1 MRKMKKVL
9 SLVLSLVLVCG
20 IVAGFA
26 ACSGNKENNK
36 KEDTTTQSD
45 LAKIQAAGVL
55 KVGITEYEPMNYK
68 DKNGEWTG
76 FDTEFAQAL
85 GEKLGVKVQFV
96 EINWNNKYNELSS
109 GAVDCLW
116 NGMTITDE
124 GKKAAS
130 ITNAYAENAQVVVMK
145 QSEVGKYK
153 TTDDLK
159 NLKSIAIEGGSAG
172 EKAAQ
177 AAGLTNTV
185 VSDSQAL
192 ALTEVTSG
200 SADACIIDLTMANAM
215 TGEGTGNKN
224 LTYSIKLEAEE
235 YGIAFRKGCM
245 AEKRDYYEVLG
256 VEKGASEDEIKKAYR
271 KLAKKY
277 QIVLIKDAD
286 NK

>member
-1 MRKMKKVL
+1 MKKVL
-9 SLVLSLVLVCG
+9 VFLMTA
-20 IVAGFA
+20 IM
-26 ACSGNKENNK
+26 ACSMLLTGCGGEEKKAADSAKVLRVGTEPVFAPFEFPKEGSK
-36 KEDTTTQSD
+36 D
-45 LAKIQAAGVL
+45 L
-55 KVGITEYEPMNYK
+55 
-68 DKNGEWTG
+68 TG
-76 FDTEFAQAL
+76 FDIELIEAL
-85 GEKLGVKVQFV
+85 GKQMGYKVEMVSMGFDAL
-96 EINWNNKYNELSS
+96 IPALNSNNIDV
-109 GAVDCLW
+109 AIA
-116 NGMTITDE
+116 GMTITDE

-235 YGIAFRKGCM
+235 YGIAFRKGSDMTAKTNELM
-245 AEKRDYYEVLG
+245 AGMMKDGTL
-256 VEKGASEDEIKKAYR
+256 D

>member
-1 MRKMKKVL
+1 M
-9 SLVLSLVLVCG
+9 
-20 IVAGFA
+20 
-26 ACSGNKENNK
+26 
-36 KEDTTTQSD
+36 
-45 LAKIQAAGVL
+45 L
-55 KVGITEYEPMNYK
+55 KVGITEYKPMNYK
-68 DKNGEWTG
+68 DKNDEWTG

-85 GEKLGVKVQFV
+85 GEKLGVKVKFV

-185 VSDSQAL
+185 VSDSQAM

-215 TGEGTGNKN
+215 TGEGTANKN

-235 YGIAFRKGCM
+235 YGIAFRKGSDM
-245 AEKRDYYEVLG
+245 AAKTNELMAGMMKDGTL
-256 VEKGASEDEIKKAYR
+256 D

>member
-26 ACSGNKENNK
+26 ACSGNKEKENNK
-36 KEDTTTQSD
+36 KEDTTAQSD

-96 EINWNNKYNELSS
+96 EINWNNKYNELTS

-200 SADACIIDLTMANAM
+200 SADACIIDLTMANAWRQTATM
-215 TGEGTGNKN
+215 WARWCTV
-224 LTYSIKLEAEE
+224 I
-235 YGIAFRKGCM
+235 CP
-245 AEKRDYYEVLG
+245 
-256 VEKGASEDEIKKAYR
+256 
-271 KLAKKY
+271 
-277 QIVLIKDAD
+277 
-286 NK
+286 

>member
-26 ACSGNKENNK
+26 ACSGNKEKENNK
-36 KEDTTTQSD
+36 KEDTTAQSD

-68 DKNGEWTG
+68 DKKEGQEGEWTG

-85 GEKLGVKVQFV
+85 GEKLGVKVEFV

-235 YGIAFRKGCM
+235 YGIAFRKGSDM
-245 AEKRDYYEVLG
+245 AAKTNELMAGLMKDGTL
-256 VEKGASEDEIKKAYR
+256 D

>member
-1 MRKMKKVL
+1 
-9 SLVLSLVLVCG
+9 
-20 IVAGFA
+20 
-26 ACSGNKENNK
+26 
-36 KEDTTTQSD
+36 
-45 LAKIQAAGVL
+45 
-55 KVGITEYEPMNYK
+55 
-68 DKNGEWTG
+68 
-76 FDTEFAQAL
+76 
-85 GEKLGVKVQFV
+85 
-96 EINWNNKYNELSS
+96 
-109 GAVDCLW
+109 
-116 NGMTITDE
+116 MTITDE

-159 NLKSIAIEGGSAG
+159 NLKSIAVEGGSAG

-235 YGIAFRKGCM
+235 YGIAFRKGSDMTAKTNELM
-245 AEKRDYYEVLG
+245 AGMMKDGTL
-256 VEKGASEDEIKKAYR
+256 D

-277 QIVLIKDAD
+277 QIVLIKNAD